1 MRWRYSSRSPVSS
14 LRTEDRRGI
23 VRGRSVTQLV
33 LGRTGLCS
41 LVFPSCG
48 ACSLE
53 LRYVSDVVDGCSRRG
68 GLCLPHHPGI

>member
-1 MRWRYSSRSPVSS
+1 MQ
-14 LRTEDRRGI
+14 DRRGI

-33 LGRTGLCS
+33 VGRTGLCS
-41 LVFPSCG
+41 LILPSCV

-53 LRYVSDVVDGCSRRG
+53 LRYVSDVVVECLWWG